1 MLNLLTYYSLSNLI
15 TLLFYHGPG
24 GGELLELLE
33 LLLTSVELLELLE
46 LLLTSVELLELL
58 ELLLT
63 SVELLKL
70 LELLLTSVELLELD
84 EVSPKEL
91 LELEDSLELLDI
103 PISACAIKYS
113 T

>member
-24 GGELLELLE
+24 GG
-33 LLLTSVELLELLE
+33 ELLELLE